1 MVRTDWARQKG
12 GRMGQLRIGTSGWT
26 YSDWRHVL
34 YPAGVPTGKW
44 LEYYAA
50 QFDTVEFNGS
60 FYRWPREE
68 AFARYRD
75 RLPDG
80 FEFSVKAPRGL
91 SHARKLRDPEVWVDR
106 ITRCWQVLG
115 NRAGVLLFQLP
126 PDFERDDARLAHVLD
141 LLPETIRVAVEF
153 RHASWND
160 PEIFALLARH
170 NAAYCVMS
178 GAQLPCILEAT
189 SDFVYVRLHGP
200 DQHTLYAGSYPD
212 EDLRWWAERI
222 REWLAGGRDVY
233 AYFNNDGG
241 GAAVNNARRLRE
253 LLQ

>member
-1 MVRTDWARQKG
+1 
-12 GRMGQLRIGTSGWT
+12 
-26 YSDWRHVL
+26 
-34 YPAGVPTGKW
+34 
-44 LEYYAA
+44 
-50 QFDTVEFNGS
+50 
-60 FYRWPREE
+60 
-68 AFARYRD
+68 
-75 RLPDG
+75 
-80 FEFSVKAPRGL
+80 
-91 SHARKLRDPEVWVDR
+91 
-106 ITRCWQVLG
+106 
-115 NRAGVLLFQLP
+115 
-126 PDFERDDARLAHVLD
+126 
-141 LLPETIRVAVEF
+141 
-153 RHASWND
+153 
-160 PEIFALLARH
+160 
-170 NAAYCVMS
+170 MS